1 MTDTARAAGRFVMTA
16 ENPGGTIDV
25 SIPVGGIQAEYV
37 PGFEFDVVGVLV
49 PQPGLPGRWQVRPR
63 SPADVLERD
72 P

>member
-1 MTDTARAAGRFVMTA
+1 MSNRAGAALFALLFLLGAAARIALLS
-16 ENPGGTIDV
+16 N
-25 SIPVGGIQAEYV
+25 

-49 PQPGLPGRWQVRPR
+49 PQPGLPGTWQVRPR